1 MSSDL
6 FDSTGDFGGFDGP
19 PRQPPKILTVLGLS
33 SVFCGL
39 LVGIYGVRESLAG
52 STNTSQVIL
61 GGIGYLLTA
70 IIPIVLLQIVRTKHS
85 SALSN
90 NKEVAY
96 DIYAGMKQQT
106 FFLKIV
112 ALGLLVTVLPI
123 FTLFLPIAEKFAI

>member
-123 FTLFLPIAEKFAI
+123 FTLFLPIAEKFAT

>member
-6 FDSTGDFGGFDGP
+6 FDSSGDFGGFDGP
-19 PRQPPKILTVLGLS
+19 PKQPPKILTVLGLT

-39 LVGIYGVRESLAG
+39 LVGIYGVRATSGG
-52 STNTSQVIL
+52 STDASQLLL

-70 IIPIVLLQIVRTKHS
+70 VIPIVLLQIVRTKHT

-106 FFLKIV
+106 LFLKIV
-112 ALGLLVTVLPI
+112 AIGLLVTVLPI
-123 FTLFLPIAEKFAI
+123 FTLFLPIAEWFAG

>member
-19 PRQPPKILTVLGLS
+19 PKQPTKILTVLGLS

-123 FTLFLPIAEKFAI
+123 FTLFLPIAEKFAP